1 MSAELSSF
9 RGKEAIWEKR
19 NAELLSSLDVV
30 RDERARFEE
39 RAGRLSQLESELEG
53 AKTENEALSQHL
65 SDVRERL
72 AGSTALL
79 ESQGHQVE
87 KLEGE
92 AATFRN
98 RCDGLLSTQEDL
110 KTNLAESRA
119 TLESERSQVT
129 EKLALINGAKEQLAD
144 RFKALANDILEEK
157 TTRFTE
163 QNQKNIGQI
172 LEPLRVK
179 INEFQEKVEH
189 VYVEEGRGRT
199 ALSEQVKQLLDL
211 NQQLSQDANNLAAA
225 LKGSSKTQGIW
236 GELVLENILEASG
249 LRKGHEYDVRENYT
263 RPDGTRAQ
271 PDIVLHLPQEKH
283 LVLDSKVSLTAYEE
297 YCSAGDEASRDEA
310 IERHL
315 CSVREHIKELSLQ
328 DYQSLHGTGSIDFVV
343 MFVPIEPAF
352 ALALA
357 HDGKL
362 CENAWKKNIVIVS
375 PSTLLFV
382 LRTVAHLWRQE
393 FQNRDVQ
400 EIAMKGG
407 ELYDKLCG
415 FVEDFED
422 LGRRLEQAQSSY
434 ENALARLSTG
444 RGNVIKQAETL
455 KTLGVKPTKTLP
467 SELLEIAFDESVS
480 ISEAADSG
488 DGGAELRSS

>member
-1 MSAELSSF
+1 MDLRNSQFIVLVAGIGTGFLLGAVIAWLIMRGRVLAVRSDATTYKQAEIAQLTEKISGMSAELSSF

-263 RPDGTRAQ
+263 RPDGTRVNRTSCC
-271 PDIVLHLPQEKH
+271 IF
-283 LVLDSKVSLTAYEE
+283 
-297 YCSAGDEASRDEA
+297 R
-310 IERHL
+310 
-315 CSVREHIKELSLQ
+315 
-328 DYQSLHGTGSIDFVV
+328 
-343 MFVPIEPAF
+343 
-352 ALALA
+352 
-357 HDGKL
+357 
-362 CENAWKKNIVIVS
+362 KKN
-375 PSTLLFV
+375 T
-382 LRTVAHLWRQE
+382 
-393 FQNRDVQ
+393 
-400 EIAMKGG
+400 
-407 ELYDKLCG
+407 
-415 FVEDFED
+415 
-422 LGRRLEQAQSSY
+422 
-434 ENALARLSTG
+434 
-444 RGNVIKQAETL
+444 
-455 KTLGVKPTKTLP
+455 
-467 SELLEIAFDESVS
+467 
-480 ISEAADSG
+480 
-488 DGGAELRSS
+488 